1 MSKLSL
7 FHQYKTLVEDG
18 KLNNDPYQK
27 TTIAKLS
34 ELSEELSLKKENSFL
49 SRLSNFA
56 RREKIE
62 KIRGVY
68 IWGGVGR
75 GKSMLMDL
83 FFANVN
89 IHNKKRT
96 HFHNFMAETH
106 DLIHDIR
113 KNDKINNVPDHAAKL
128 ISQKAKLLCFDEM
141 EISDLTNAGLS
152 KPKRTIL
159 S

>member
-18 KLNNDPYQK
+18 KLNNDSYQK

-62 KIRGVY
+62 KIRGKNN
-68 IWGGVGR
+68 G
-75 GKSMLMDL
+75 
-83 FFANVN
+83 AN
-89 IHNKKRT
+89 
-96 HFHNFMAETH
+96 
-106 DLIHDIR
+106 L
-113 KNDKINNVPDHAAKL
+113 
-128 ISQKAKLLCFDEM
+128 
-141 EISDLTNAGLS
+141 
-152 KPKRTIL
+152 
-159 S
+159 

>member
-83 FFANVN
+83 FFTECPEG
-89 IHNKKRT
+89 NKQRL
-96 HFHNFMAETH
+96 HFHDFMALAHNLINEARKANSE
-106 DLIHDIR
+106 DPIEKAAKRIIQNLSLIHI
-113 KNDKINNVPDHAAKL
+113 
-128 ISQKAKLLCFDEM
+128 
-141 EISDLTNAGLS
+141 
-152 KPKRTIL
+152 
-159 S
+159 

>member
-1 MSKLSL
+1 MILIR
-7 FHQYKTLVEDG
+7 
-18 KLNNDPYQK
+18 K

-83 FFANVN
+83 FFLQ
-89 IHNKKRT
+89 T
-96 HFHNFMAETH
+96 
-106 DLIHDIR
+106 
-113 KNDKINNVPDHAAKL
+113 L
-128 ISQKAKLLCFDEM
+128 ISIIKKELTFITLWLKLM
-141 EISDLTNAGLS
+141 I
-152 KPKRTIL
+152 
-159 S
+159 

>member
-7 FHQYKTLVEDG
+7 INQYKSLVEDG

-62 KIRGVY
+62 KISRL
-68 IWGGVGR
+68 
-75 GKSMLMDL
+75 SSAQSSLTL
-83 FFANVN
+83 
-89 IHNKKRT
+89 
-96 HFHNFMAETH
+96 
-106 DLIHDIR
+106 
-113 KNDKINNVPDHAAKL
+113 NDTSVTFGEA
-128 ISQKAKLLCFDEM
+128 
-141 EISDLTNAGLS
+141 
-152 KPKRTIL
+152 
-159 S
+159 